1 MDYLLL
7 ITTDET
13 SNPERGTPE
22 FDAWMGAWMQFNQ
35 QIMGAGQFIAGA
47 GLQPTHTATTL
58 RKAGGVKTE
67 IVDGPFA
74 ETKEQIGGFY
84 VVAAVDLDEA
94 LAIAESL
101 PIPDGSI
108 EVRPLA
114 SRPQA

>member
-1 MDYLLL
+1 MEYLLL
-7 ITTDET
+7 IATDET
-13 SNPERGTPE
+13 SNPDRGTPE
-22 FDAWMGAWMQFNQ
+22 FDEWMAAWMAFNQ
-35 QIMGAGQFIAGA
+35 QVMSAGQFIAGA
-47 GLQPTHTATTL
+47 GLQPTQTATTL

-74 ETKEQIGGFY
+74 ETKEQLGGFY
-84 VVAAVDLDEA
+84 VVTAADLDEA

-114 SRPQA
+114 SRPNA